1 MLYSAPHSLTIIFQ
15 YVSCLRLWQDSR
27 APMKRPAS
35 EMQEVNKDTQSAT
48 KMARFGNLDA
58 QHLKLLDALPKS
70 ALPDRPPA
78 GQHQYTLYMG
88 MSVKVIVKLSAKVFV
103 LCHVDNGRSRSFPF
117 HEGDVSCVWD
127 DVWTLATSWKHW
139 PDLHCP
145 PRAARQAAADP
156 PLPASGS
163 ADQQL
168 ESAAAG
174 PAPVSADDSETERF
188 DGDCENNDSSD
199 TSSSHWGDGGL
210 HSAADRPFL
219 RRAWPLRHGCESD
232 DGSSTLDS
240 ESSDTSSQHS
250 ALV

>member
-1 MLYSAPHSLTIIFQ
+1 
-15 YVSCLRLWQDSR
+15 
-27 APMKRPAS
+27 MKRPAS

-48 KMARFGNLDA
+48 KMARFGNLEA

-188 DGDCENNDSSD
+188 DGDCENSDSSD
-199 TSSSHWGDGGL
+199 TSSSHWGYGCTVQLTDLFFAVPGPFVMVVRVMMDL
-210 HSAADRPFL
+210 PLWIQNQAIPAVSTQHWYDSA
-219 RRAWPLRHGCESD
+219 
-232 DGSSTLDS
+232 
-240 ESSDTSSQHS
+240 
-250 ALV
+250 